1 MFDAENRQG
10 KIFVKTF
17 LIVIAAGL
25 LAPGAA
31 LAQPTSPGLSHA
43 SGRFLPPS
51 TMVVVTP
58 SETITSKHMK
68 EGDAYRFQVVND
80 VVESGVVVIPRGA
93 AVSAVVA
100 WKTGRAVG
108 GKSGKFELVFDRVWV
123 NGNAYKMS
131 GTWRQEGRGN
141 SVGALLGSMVISGR
155 SAMMQPGQL
164 INAFTAERISY

>member
-1 MFDAENRQG
+1 M
-10 KIFVKTF
+10 KTAISA
-17 LIVIAAGL
+17 IVLGVL
-25 LAPGAA
+25 LPSTA
-31 LAQPTSPGLSHA
+31 LAQTSTRQIGHA
-43 SGRFLPPS
+43 SGRFLPPA

-68 EGDAYRFQVVND
+68 EGDRFRFQVVND
-80 VVESGVVVIPRGA
+80 VVENGAVVIPRGA
-93 AVSAVVA
+93 AVSAVVT

-108 GKSGKFELVFDRVWV
+108 GKSGKFEVAFDQVWV

-164 INAFTAERISY
+164 VNAFTAEPISY